1 MQRTRLEEKK
11 REVKREVIDQ
21 DELDRK
27 EFLEDPE

>member
-11 REVKREVIDQ
+11 RIVKREVVDQ

>member
-11 REVKREVIDQ
+11 PVQKVEVIDQ

-27 EFLEDPE
+27 EFLEDG